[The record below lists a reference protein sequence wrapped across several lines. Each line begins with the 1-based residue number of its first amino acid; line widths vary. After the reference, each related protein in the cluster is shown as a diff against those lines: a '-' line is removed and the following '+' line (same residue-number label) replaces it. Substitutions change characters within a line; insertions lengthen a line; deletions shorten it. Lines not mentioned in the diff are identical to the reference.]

1 MSRIAKNPVVI
12 PDGVTVTV
20 EGQNLSAKGK
30 LGELSLVVDNNIM
43 VEQKDG
49 TIAVSP
55 LNDSREARAMWG
67 TSRSLINNIVIGVN
81 EGFKKDLELRGVGY
95 RAQLQGSTLVM
106 QLGFS
111 HEIRFDVPEG
121 IKITVPSQTQVE
133 VHGADKCLVGQV
145 AADIRSFRP
154 PEPYK
159 GKGVRYKD
167 EYVAMKEGKKK

>member
-1 MSRIAKNPVVI
+1 MSRIAKNPVVV
-12 PDGVTVTV
+12 PEGVTVMI
-20 EGQNLSAKGK
+20 EGQTVTAKGK
-30 LGELSLVVDNNIM
+30 LGELSVELDRNIA

-49 TIAVSP
+49 ELSVTP
-55 LNDSREARAMWG
+55 LNDHRTTRSLWG
-67 TSRSLINNIVIGVN
+67 TSRSLLNNIVTGVS

-95 RAQLQGSTLVM
+95 RAQLQGNVLVM

-111 HEIRFDVPEG
+111 HDVRVDMPEG
-121 IKITVPSQTQVE
+121 IKFTVPSQTEIE
-133 VHGADKCLVGQV
+133 VSGADKQRVGQI
-145 AADIRSFRP
+145 AANIRSFRP

>member
-12 PDGVTVTV
+12 PEGVTVTI
-20 EGQNLSAKGK
+20 EGQKVTAKGK
-30 LGELSLVVDNNIM
+30 LGELSVKLDRNIT

-49 TIAVSP
+49 ELLVTPQNKERTTRS
-55 LNDSREARAMWG
+55 LWG
-67 TSRSLINNIVIGVN
+67 TSRSLLNNIVTGVS
-81 EGFKKDLELRGVGY
+81 EGFKKNLELRGVGY
-95 RAQLQGSTLVM
+95 RAQLQGNTLVM

-111 HEIRFDVPEG
+111 HDVQVPTPEG
-121 IKITVPSQTQVE
+121 VTFTVPSQTE
-133 VHGADKCLVGQV
+133 IEIHGADKQKVGQV
-145 AADIRSFRP
+145 AANIRAFRP